1 MNAEIIAVGSELL
14 LGQISNT
21 NGQFLSRELAEL
33 GISVYYHTVVGDNK
47 KRLEAAIQIAE
58 KRADLIIFT
67 GGLGP
72 TEDDL
77 TKEVVADHLSFP
89 LVIHQPS
96 LDHIE
101 NYFKKVNRVMTD
113 NNRKQALVISG
124 AHVFKNDNGMA
135 PGMIKSKDRIHY
147 LLLPGPPSE
156 MKPMFTN
163 KAKELLVNLKGEFSV
178 LHSKVLRFFGIG
190 EAQLETEIKD
200 LLDKQ
205 LNPTIAPLAENG
217 EVTLRLTAMANT
229 KSEAK
234 NLIEKLERDIHER
247 VGQYLYGY
255 DDSTL
260 YSQLVHQLSLRNQ
273 TVTSAESLTGGL
285 FQRELTSIN
294 GASAV
299 YNGGLV
305 TYSNEVKMTI
315 LGVSKDILHEFGA
328 VSEQCAISMAKNAK
342 RLFHSDYSV
351 SFTGVAGPTQ
361 LEGKEV
367 GTVWVGVSTP
377 TTTKAYLLNLSGS
390 REGIRN
396 RSTKYGAFYLLKE
409 LQKG

>member
-1 MNAEIIAVGSELL
+1 M
-14 LGQISNT
+14 
-21 NGQFLSRELAEL
+21 
-33 GISVYYHTVVGDNK
+33 
-47 KRLEAAIQIAE
+47 
-58 KRADLIIFT
+58 
-67 GGLGP
+67 
-72 TEDDL
+72 
-77 TKEVVADHLSFP
+77 
-89 LVIHQPS
+89 
-96 LDHIE
+96 
-101 NYFKKVNRVMTD
+101 
-113 NNRKQALVISG
+113 
-124 AHVFKNDNGMA
+124 
-135 PGMIKSKDRIHY
+135 
-147 LLLPGPPSE
+147 
-156 MKPMFTN
+156 
-163 KAKELLVNLKGEFSV
+163 
-178 LHSKVLRFFGIG
+178 
-190 EAQLETEIKD
+190 
-200 LLDKQ
+200 
-205 LNPTIAPLAENG
+205 
-217 EVTLRLTAMANT
+217 
-229 KSEAK
+229 
-234 NLIEKLERDIHER
+234 
-247 VGQYLYGY
+247 
-255 DDSTL
+255 